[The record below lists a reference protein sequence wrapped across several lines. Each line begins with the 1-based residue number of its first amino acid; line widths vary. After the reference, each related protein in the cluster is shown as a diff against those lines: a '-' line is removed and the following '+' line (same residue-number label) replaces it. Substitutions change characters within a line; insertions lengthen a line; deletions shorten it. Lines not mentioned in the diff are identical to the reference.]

1 MREVQIL
8 PIELPL
14 TFMENV
20 VKLAKELPRIFPWL
34 KFTVIENEHTFMDIN
49 FAYNRQRRQYNAEK
63 ILNKLKRREGFRVLG
78 VTAVDLYVPELNFVF
93 GVAEYKGT
101 AALISLNRLRPEFY
115 GEPPNEK
122 KFSER
127 IIKEAVHELGHT
139 FSLEHCP
146 ESSCVMHFSNSILDT
161 DIKREDFC
169 HVCRKKL
176 IEEMKKY
183 LT

>member
-1 MREVQIL
+1 MEVEIL

-14 TFMENV
+14 IFMGKV
-20 VKLAKELPRIFPWL
+20 IKLANELPRIFPWL
-34 KFTVIENEHTFMDIN
+34 KFAVVKDEPISIDIN
-49 FAYNRQRRQYNAEK
+49 FAYNHQRRQYNAEK
-63 ILNKLKRREGFRVLG
+63 ILNKLKGRKSFRVLG

-93 GVAEYKGT
+93 GVAEYNGT

-115 GEPPNEK
+115 GEPTNEK
-122 KFSER
+122 KFFER

-146 ESSCVMHFSNSILDT
+146 ESSCVTHFSNSVLET

-169 HVCRKKL
+169 RTCKRKL

-183 LT
+183 LI